1 MRPAPGADLTMECR
15 VRQSNHGRVVPLQL
29 IAFGVGSILV
39 CRLNAKIYP
48 EDCRGRVNSLGRNAD
63 KRTTLDHAAAL
74 AATGLLASLIR
85 FIRRLPAITPPAA
98 KRTVPHCQR
107 ECCRHDRTRRRTGKR
122 LYNSPAYEKVLGYS
136 KRELAATSSLEQI
149 HPADRDRVV
158 EVAKQTRLTG
168 VGKTIE
174 YRMRHKDGHWIV
186 LESTA
191 SAIRNRK
198 GQVTHL
204 VIVNRDITERKQMQ
218 ERLEYEALHDGLTG
232 LPNRSLFLDRLQ
244 CTIDHAKRYPEFK
257 FAVLFVDIHGLK
269 IFNETMGHA
278 IVDQLIIDISERFR
292 AGLRDDDTISRST
305 TTEDYRPL
313 AGEEILARLDGDR
326 FTVLLEGIK
335 TPSDPMRV
343 AIRIQESLNRPLTA
357 RGVDAFI
364 SANVGI
370 ALSSP
375 MYEKP
380 AEMLRDADIA
390 MCRAK
395 ARGVSGCEVFD
406 RQMHETVVRR
416 LKLESEL
423 RRAIE
428 CQEFRVFYQPIVRL
442 STGQIVGAEAL
453 IRWWHNNSDFVGPV
467 DFIDVLEE
475 TGLILPVGRWI
486 LKDAC
491 RQAHSWH
498 LLLGDSRPSTIT
510 VNISPRQLLQSN
522 LVADVKAAL
531 DETALLPS
539 SLQLEITETMAMSDP
554 KITTRI
560 FSELK
565 EMGVSLSIDDFG
577 TGHSSLSRL
586 RSFPI
591 DVLKIDRSFVRGI
604 EQDIESREIARL
616 IVALAHHLDLKVI
629 AEGIETPGQRAYLEG
644 FSCEFGQGYLY
655 APPVDRDAFQKLLVD
670 GVCNPVE
677 NPPMIAK
684 STPPESFEYPT
695 TQGSDKI

>member
-1 MRPAPGADLTMECR
+1 MPTGVQHWLLLP
-15 VRQSNHGRVVPLQL
+15 PLPQ
-29 IAFGVGSILV
+29 
-39 CRLNAKIYP
+39 
-48 EDCRGRVNSLGRNAD
+48 
-63 KRTTLDHAAAL
+63 
-74 AATGLLASLIR
+74 LASLLLLFALYI
-85 FIRRLPAITPPAA
+85 AYQQS
-98 KRTVPHCQR
+98 H
-107 ECCRHDRTRRRTGKR
+107 RRRQNELFRIVSENAADMIALVDVTGKR

-158 EVAKQTRLTG
+158 EVSKQTRLTG

-174 YRMRHKDGHWIV
+174 YRMRHKYGHWVV
-186 LESTA
+186 LESTG

-218 ERLEYEALHDGLTG
+218 ERLKYEALHDGLTG

-278 IVDQLIIDISERFR
+278 VVDQLIIDISKRFR
-292 AGLRDDDTISRST
+292 AGLRHDDTISRSIP
-305 TTEDYRPL
+305 TEDYRPL

-375 MYEKP
+375 TYEKP

-406 RQMHETVVRR
+406 TQMHETVVRR

-423 RRAIE
+423 RAAIE
-428 CQEFRVFYQPIVRL
+428 RQEFRVFYQPIVRL

-453 IRWWHNNSDFVGPV
+453 IRWWHNDSDFVGPA
-467 DFIDVLEE
+467 DFIDVVEE
-475 TGLILPVGRWI
+475 TGLIVPIGRWI

-491 RQAHSWH
+491 RQVHSWH
-498 LLLGDSRPSTIT
+498 LLLGDSQPTTIT
-510 VNISPRQLLQSN
+510 VNISPRQLLQGN
-522 LVADVKAAL
+522 LVADVKSAL

-586 RSFPI
+586 RSFPV

-604 EQDIESREIARL
+604 EQDVESREIARL

-629 AEGIETPGQRAYLEG
+629 AEGIETPGQRAHLEG
-644 FSCEFGQGYLY
+644 FNCEFGQGYLY

-670 GVCNPVE
+670 GVCKPLE
-677 NPPMIAK
+677 IPSIITK
-684 STPPESFEYPT
+684 SSPSQSFEYPT
-695 TQGSDKI
+695 TQGSDKV